1 MPVDRILALGAEDY
15 DGGDPAVFNM
25 AVMGF
30 RLAQRANGVSQLH
43 GDVSRGMF
51 NGLWPAFDEA
61 EVPIT
66 SITNGVHAPTW
77 VGREVFDLA
86 GPRASWCRRRRD
98 RSWDDVDTVPGHDLW
113 AASGRCGSWSP
124 DVRGRLGPAWAKRG
138 AARPSSAGSTGCSTP
153 RCSPSASRAGSRRTS
168 GSP

>member
-1 MPVDRILALGAEDY
+1 MDRILALGAEDY
-15 DGGDPAVFNM
+15 VGGDAGVFNM

-43 GDVSRGMF
+43 GHVSRGMF

-77 VGREVFDLA
+77 VHPALKAVSERVFGDAHTDTHDWTNREAVTDA
-86 GPRASWCRRRRD
+86 E
-98 RSWDDVDTVPGHDLW
+98 LW
-113 AASGRCGSWSP
+113 G
-124 DVRGRLGPAWAKRG
+124 VRQHMKGELVAEARK
-138 AARPSSAGSTGCSTP
+138 AARDALAEGADLRKTDKDK
-153 RCSPSASRAGSRRTS
+153 R
-168 GSP
+168 

>member
-1 MPVDRILALGAEDY
+1 
-15 DGGDPAVFNM
+15 M

-43 GDVSRGMF
+43 GHVSRGMF

-86 GPRASWCRRRRD
+86 AAHGADTGAADDADGVWDGVDKVPGRDIWATKRALRQQLVEDARRRLEASW
-98 RSWDDVDTVPGHDLW
+98 
-113 AASGRCGSWSP
+113 
-124 DVRGRLGPAWAKRG
+124 
-138 AARPSSAGSTGCSTP
+138 
-153 RCSPSASRAGSRRTS
+153 PSAAPRRAELGWID
-168 GSP
+168 